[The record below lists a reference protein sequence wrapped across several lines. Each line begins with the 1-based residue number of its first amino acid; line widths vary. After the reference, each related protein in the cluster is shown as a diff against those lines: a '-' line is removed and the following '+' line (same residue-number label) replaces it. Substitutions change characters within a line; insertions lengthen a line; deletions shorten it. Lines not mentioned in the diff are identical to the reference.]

1 MRFGKTLQTSVY
13 PPWKDHYI
21 EYRALKKLLRE
32 HERSEDGE
40 DGEGRPWTDEDEE
53 NFVQELINVQLD
65 KVNSFQVETYK
76 KLRERTSECEA
87 ALEPL
92 AAHKGE
98 TKLEDL
104 KKHEAVAQETL
115 TKLDR
120 ITEELGE
127 LEKFSRINFTGFL
140 KAAKKHDRKRGAK
153 YKVRPL
159 LQVRM
164 SQLPFNSEDYS
175 PLLYRLSAMF
185 SFVRS
190 ILGNGG
196 ESVPKDGPAVDTQLG
211 RDAYTSHKFWVH
223 SDNLLEVKTYILR
236 RLPVL
241 VYNPNTSKELDI
253 AQRDPALTSLYFDSR
268 SFDLYNQKVANKPA
282 AGSIRLRWTGQLNNQ
297 VEVFLEKKTMN
308 DGDSSREV
316 RIRIKKKHINAFLD
330 GSYKMEKIIHKIE
343 VQGNGDPQR
352 ADNLRRDVEEIQEFI
367 KSYGLEPMV
376 RANYTRTAFQ
386 IPGDDRLR
394 ISLDTDLALIRED
407 TLDLERPCRDPE
419 DWHRADIDNK
429 EMEFP
434 FSDIPRGEISRFPHA
449 LLEIKIR
456 NTNGKRRGSNVE
468 AWLSDL
474 MSSHLVKEA
483 PRFSKFVHGVAQLFE
498 DNINSFPFW
507 LSDLDTDIRQ
517 DPETAF
523 QKEQERVA
531 KQAEDELAVGSFIG
545 GSRQTIPSIQHLVGS
560 PISRMMT
567 EESTPKT
574 QIRIQG
580 VDQPLSPR
588 TESQPQL
595 TPRPPIPELSLAP
608 PPEQANGAQPAP
620 SSRPTSSLLRLPFSM
635 SRYALAHRT
644 SQTQLPPG
652 VSTPSYWLK
661 DTGPVRV
668 EAKVWLANQRTFVK
682 WQHICI
688 LLAGISLAMYNAAG
702 PDKTVTRYLALVYTG
717 FSIFAGAWG
726 WWMYET
732 RSRLIRERSG
742 KDFDNV
748 VGPLVVCLGIAVALV
763 LNFWFKYASIVWTV
777 DPVPNVPS
785 PTGIITESAS
795 ISLPFMTARPE
806 FQAQLNI

>member
-21 EYRALKKLLRE
+21 DYRALKKLLRE
-32 HERSEDGE
+32 HEGSEDGE

-53 NFVQELINVQLD
+53 NFVQELVNVQLD
-65 KVNSFQVETYK
+65 KVNSFQVETHK
-76 KLRERTSECEA
+76 RLREQTAECEA
-87 ALEPL
+87 ALEPV
-92 AAHKGE
+92 AAQQGE
-98 TKLEDL
+98 TNLENV
-104 KKHEAVAQETL
+104 KKNEAIAQETL
-115 TKLDR
+115 SKLDH

-140 KAAKKHDRKRGAK
+140 KAAKKHDRRRGAK

-185 SFVRS
+185 SFIRS
-190 ILGNGG
+190 ILGTEGQP
-196 ESVPKDGPAVDTQLG
+196 VHKDGPAADTQTG
-211 RDAYTSHKFWVH
+211 REAYTSHKFWVH
-223 SDNLLEVKTYILR
+223 TDNLLEVKTYILR

-241 VYNPNTSKELDI
+241 VYNPNTSKELDV
-253 AQRDPALTSLYFDSR
+253 AQRDPSLTSLYFDSR
-268 SFDLYNQKVANKPA
+268 SFDLYNQKVAHQAGCRLPPPA
-282 AGSIRLRWTGQLNNQ
+282 LDCREIRIRL
-297 VEVFLEKKTMN
+297 
-308 DGDSSREV
+308 
-316 RIRIKKKHINAFLD
+316 KKKHINAFLD
-330 GSYKMEKIIHKIE
+330 GTYKMEKIIHKIE
-343 VQGNGDPQR
+343 IQGTGDPQR
-352 ADNLRRDVEEIQEFI
+352 ADNLKRDVEEIQEFI
-367 KSYGLEPMV
+367 KNYGLEPMV
-376 RANYTRTAFQ
+376 RANYTHTAFQ

-419 DWHRADIDNK
+419 DWHRSDIDNRK
-429 EMEFP
+429 MEFP
-434 FSDIPRGEISRFPHA
+434 FSEIPRGEISRFPHA

-456 NTNGKRRGSNVE
+456 NTSGKRRGSNVE

-523 QKEQERVA
+523 QQEQERIA
-531 KQAEDELAVGSFIG
+531 KKAEDELAVGSFL
-545 GSRQTIPSIQHLVGS
+545 GSRQTLPSIQHLVGS
-560 PISRMMT
+560 PISHMMT

-574 QIRIQG
+574 QIRIQD
-580 VDQPLSPR
+580 VVQHTSPR
-588 TESQPQL
+588 PEAQSQSQAEL
-595 TPRPPIPELSLAP
+595 TPRPPIPELSLP
-608 PPEQANGAQPAP
+608 PSTEQANGAQAQP
-620 SSRPTSSLLRLPFSM
+620 SSRPTSSLLRIPFSM
-635 SRYALAHRT
+635 SRYALAHRST
-644 SQTQLPPG
+644 QPQLPTG
-652 VSTPSYWLK
+652 VSMPSYWLK

-688 LLAGISLAMYNAAG
+688 MLAGISLTMYNAAG

-717 FSIFAGAWG
+717 FAIFAGAWG
-726 WWMYET
+726 WWMYES

-748 VGPLVVCLGIAVALV
+748 IGPLVVCLGVAVALV
-763 LNFWFKYASIVWTV
+763 LNFWFKYASIVWA
-777 DPVPNVPS
+777 DPVPNAPS
-785 PTGIITESAS
+785 PTGNIIEATTA
-795 ISLPFMTARPE
+795 SLPFMTARPQ
-806 FQAQLNI
+806 FQAQPNV

>member
-21 EYRALKKLLRE
+21 DYRALKKLLRE
-32 HERSEDGE
+32 HEGSEDGD

-65 KVNSFQVETYK
+65 KVNSFQVETHK
-76 KLRERTSECEA
+76 RLRELTAECEA
-87 ALEPL
+87 ALEPV
-92 AAHKGE
+92 AAQQGE
-98 TKLEDL
+98 AKLENV
-104 KKHEAVAQETL
+104 KKNEAVAQETL
-115 TKLDR
+115 SKLDR

-190 ILGNGG
+190 ILGTEGQPM
-196 ESVPKDGPAVDTQLG
+196 PKDGPAVDTQTG
-211 RDAYTSHKFWVH
+211 RETYTSHKFWVH
-223 SDNLLEVKTYILR
+223 ADNLLEVKTYILR

-241 VYNPNTSKELDI
+241 VYNPNTSKELDV
-253 AQRDPALTSLYFDSR
+253 AQRDPSLTSLYFDNR

-282 AGSIRLRWTGQLNNQ
+282 AGSLRLRWTGHLSDQ
-297 VEVFLEKKTMN
+297 VEVYLEKKIMN
-308 DGDSSREV
+308 DGDSSREI
-316 RIRIKKKHINAFLD
+316 RIRLKKKHINAFLN

-343 VQGNGDPQR
+343 IQGNGDPQR
-352 ADNLRRDVEEIQEFI
+352 ADNLKRDVEEIQEFI
-367 KSYGLEPMV
+367 KSHGLEPMV
-376 RANYTRTAFQ
+376 RANYTHTAFQ

-407 TLDLERPCRDPE
+407 TLDFERPCREPE
-419 DWHRADIDNK
+419 DWHRSDIDSRR
-429 EMEFP
+429 MEFP
-434 FSDIPRGEISRFPHA
+434 FSEIPRGEISRFPHA

-456 NTNGKRRGSNVE
+456 NTSGKRRGSNVE

-498 DNINSFPFW
+498 DHINSFPFW

-523 QKEQERVA
+523 QQEQERIA
-531 KQAEDELAVGSFIG
+531 KQAEDELAVGSFL

-560 PISRMMT
+560 PISHMMT

-580 VDQPLSPR
+580 VVQPTSPR
-588 TESQPQL
+588 PEALSQSQSQSEL
-595 TPRPPIPELSLAP
+595 TPRAPIPELSLP
-608 PPEQANGAQPAP
+608 PSTEQANGAQPQP
-620 SSRPTSSLLRLPFSM
+620 SSRPTSSLLRIPFSM
-635 SRYALAHRT
+635 SRYALAHR
-644 SQTQLPPG
+644 SPQPQLPSG
-652 VSTPSYWLK
+652 VSMPSYWLK

-688 LLAGISLAMYNAAG
+688 LLAGISLTMYNAAG

-717 FSIFAGAWG
+717 FAIFTGAWG
-726 WWMYET
+726 WWMYES

-748 VGPLVVCLGIAVALV
+748 IGPLVVCLGIAVVLV
-763 LNFWFKYASIVWTV
+763 LNFWFKYASIVWA
-777 DPVPNVPS
+777 DPAPNAPS
-785 PTGIITESAS
+785 PTGTIAEAA
-795 ISLPFMTARPE
+795 PFMTARPQ
-806 FQAQLNI
+806 FQAQPNV

>member
-21 EYRALKKLLRE
+21 DYRALKKLLRE
-32 HERSEDGE
+32 HEGSEDGE
-40 DGEGRPWTDEDEE
+40 DGEARPWTDEDEE
-53 NFVQELINVQLD
+53 NFVQELVNVQLD
-65 KVNSFQVETYK
+65 KVNSFQVETHK
-76 KLRERTSECEA
+76 RLRERTSECEA
-87 ALEPL
+87 ALEPV
-92 AAHKGE
+92 AAHQGE
-98 TKLEDL
+98 TKLEDV
-104 KKHEAVAQETL
+104 KKNEAIAQETL

-140 KAAKKHDRKRGAK
+140 KAAKKHDRRRGAK

-164 SQLPFNSEDYS
+164 AQLPFNSEDYS

-190 ILGNGG
+190 VLGTDGQPA
-196 ESVPKDGPAVDTQLG
+196 PKDGPAADTQTG
-211 RDAYTSHKFWVH
+211 REAYTSHKFWVH
-223 SDNLLEVKTYILR
+223 ADNLLEVKTYILR

-241 VYNPNTSKELDI
+241 VYNPNTSKELDV

-268 SFDLYNQKVANKPA
+268 SFDLYNQKVANQPA
-282 AGSIRLRWTGQLNNQ
+282 AGSLRLRWSGHLSDQ

-316 RIRIKKKHINAFLD
+316 RVRMKKKHVNAFLN

-352 ADNLRRDVEEIQEFI
+352 ADHLKRDVEEIQEFI

-407 TLDLERPCRDPE
+407 TLDFERPCRDPE
-419 DWHRADIDNK
+419 DWHRADIDNRR
-429 EMEFP
+429 MEFP
-434 FSDIPRGEISRFPHA
+434 FSEIPRGEISRFPHA

-456 NTNGKRRGSNVE
+456 SSNGKRPGSHTH

-507 LSDLDTDIRQ
+507 LSDLDTDIRR

-523 QKEQERVA
+523 QQEQKRIA
-531 KQAEDELAVGSFIG
+531 KQAEDELAVGSFL

-567 EESTPKT
+567 DESTPKT

-580 VDQPLSPR
+580 VDQPTSPR
-588 TESQPQL
+588 TEGQSQL
-595 TPRPPIPELSLAP
+595 TPRPSVPELSLP
-608 PPEQANGAQPAP
+608 PSTEPASGVQAQPV
-620 SSRPTSSLLRLPFSM
+620 SRPTSSLLRIPFSM
-635 SRYALAHRT
+635 SRYALAHR
-644 SQTQLPPG
+644 SPQPQLPPG
-652 VSTPSYWLK
+652 VSMPSYWLK

-688 LLAGISLAMYNAAG
+688 LLAGISLGMYNASG
-702 PDKTVTRYLALVYTG
+702 PNMIVTRYLAFVYTG
-717 FSIFAGAWG
+717 FSVFAGAWG
-726 WWMYET
+726 WWMFES
-732 RSRLIRERSG
+732 RARLIRERSG

-748 VGPLVVCLGIAVALV
+748 IGPLVVCLGIAVALV
-763 LNFWFKYASIVWTV
+763 LNFWFKYASIVWV
-777 DPVPNVPS
+777 AGPS
-785 PTGIITESAS
+785 TNGQLLASNTTEAAA
-795 ISLPFMTARPE
+795 IPLPFMTARPQ
-806 FQAQLNI
+806 FQAQPNI